1 MPAINSYN
9 LLQTY
14 NKDYLTWN
22 ENKNLQNAK
31 RQEYFRRNP
40 DAIKDY
46 DLQRANI
53 LLSAVDMMDKSIV
66 EKSDKMNVVFES
78 ATSVGLGYAAV
89 GGTALGFLITKL
101 KVIKNAI
108 DKIVQKHP
116 KSKNIVSMGITSI
129 SGVLGIL
136 AAYPIYN
143 YLSNIESKIHR
154 KRKFETM
161 EKELQDPKIFVVLD
175 SEQKKV
181 FKQNLNNLE
190 QKELDNNPAKI
201 LKKNI
206 KTIKQLSQETLNYEE
221 EQAEFR
227 KRYEEDKALYE
238 KTLSEKEIK
247 NAKKDRE
254 LLTSLVKNINGK
266 SQTYTEKMTQITDNL
281 VTLSF
286 AMGSLFTLGY
296 ERLAK
301 RLNFKSSSLPAGMG
315 VLLMV
320 ASTFFATWAQKRAA
334 HVGRFKAKQE
344 LMQNPEQMI
353 YLSHNKT
360 ESIDDNDI
368 KKEKIRRTNSF
379 EFLKEFFKNNKEYEK
394 WKESKNYSGKNISKA
409 MENIDITS
417 EQLQDGKR
425 LQKNMFKTFYK
436 VDKNT
441 QNYSSDID
449 VVSESVKF
457 PITLVLG
464 SLGSVWGMKHLAQLR
479 SATVPKEIFKHSAK
493 YIGTISLFTIPS
505 LIINSY
511 FAKAQKMGARISDM
525 ATMQDLEDY
534 RYFADYSK
542 FDDKEITRITPLA
555 QNI

>member
-1 MPAINSYN
+1 MPAVNSYN
-9 LLQTY
+9 LIQTY
-14 NKDYLTWN
+14 NDEYLTWN
-22 ENKNLQNAK
+22 ENKNLQSAK

-40 DAIKDY
+40 DSIKDY

-53 LLSAVDMMDKSIV
+53 LLSAVDMMDKSII

-78 ATSVGLGYAAV
+78 ATSVGLGYTAV

-101 KVIKNAI
+101 KVVKNAI
-108 DKIVQKHP
+108 NKIVQEHP

-136 AAYPIYN
+136 AAYPIYTH
-143 YLSNIESKIHR
+143 LSNIESQIHR

-161 EKELQDPKIFVVLD
+161 ENELQDPKIFVVLD
-175 SEQKKV
+175 SEQKNV

-190 QKELDNNPAKI
+190 QKESDNNPAKI

-206 KTIKQLSQETLNYEE
+206 KTIKQLSQETLNYEK

-227 KRYEEDKALYE
+227 KRYKEDKNLHE
-238 KTLSEKEIK
+238 KPLTEKEIK

-254 LLTSLVKNINGK
+254 LLTNLIKNINGK
-266 SQTYTEKMTQITDNL
+266 SQSYTEKMTRITDNL
-281 VTLSF
+281 ITLSF

-301 RLNFKSSSLPAGMG
+301 RFNFKSSSLPTGIG
-315 VLLMV
+315 ILLMV

-334 HVGRFKAKQE
+334 YVGRFKAKQE
-344 LMQNPEQMI
+344 LMQSPEQMI

-360 ESIDDNDI
+360 ESINDNDI
-368 KKEKIRRTNSF
+368 KIVQKQPTNSF
-379 EFLKEFFKNNKEYEK
+379 KFLKEFFKDNQEYEK
-394 WKESKNYSGKNISKA
+394 WKRTKKYTGKNISKA
-409 MENIDITS
+409 MKNIDITP

-441 QNYSSDID
+441 QNYSSAIDII
-449 VVSESVKF
+449 SESIKF
-457 PITLVLG
+457 PITLILG
-464 SLGSVWGMKHLAQLR
+464 SLGSVRGMKHLAQLR
-479 SATVPKEIFKHSAK
+479 NAKAPKEIFNYSAK
-493 YIGTISLFTIPS
+493 YIGTISLVTIPS

-511 FAKAQKMGARISDM
+511 FAKVQKMGARISDM
-525 ATMQDLEDY
+525 VTMQDLEDY
-534 RYFADYSK
+534 RYFADYSE
-542 FDDKEITRITPLA
+542 FNSNNFT
-555 QNI
+555 

>member
-1 MPAINSYN
+1 MPVINSYN

-14 NKDYLTWN
+14 NNDYLTWN
-22 ENKNLQNAK
+22 EQKSLQNAK

-66 EKSDKMNVVFES
+66 EKSDKMSVLFES

-89 GGTALGFLITKL
+89 GGTALGFLITKS
-101 KVIKNAI
+101 KVVKNAI
-108 DKIVQKHP
+108 NKFVQKYP

-136 AAYPIYN
+136 AAYPIYT

-175 SEQKKV
+175 SEQKKI
-181 FKQNLNNLE
+181 FKQNLNTLE
-190 QKELDNNPAKI
+190 ENTAKNNPAKI

-206 KTIKQLSQETLNYEE
+206 KTIKQLSQEALNYEK

-227 KRYEEDKALYE
+227 KRYKEDKTLYN
-238 KTLSEKEIK
+238 KPLSEKEIK

-254 LLTSLVKNINGK
+254 LLINLIKNINGK
-266 SQTYTEKMTQITDNL
+266 SQIYTEKMTQITDNL
-281 VTLSF
+281 ITLSF

-301 RLNFKSSSLPAGMG
+301 RLHFKSSSLPAGIG
-315 VLLMV
+315 VFLMV

-353 YLSHNKT
+353 YLSNNKT
-360 ESIDDNDI
+360 EAIDDNDI
-368 KKEKIRRTNSF
+368 KKEKTHKINSF

-394 WKESKNYSGKNISKA
+394 WKKTKNYSGKDISKA
-409 MENIDITS
+409 MENIDITP

-464 SLGSVWGMKHLAQLR
+464 SLGSVWGIRHLAQLR
-479 SATVPKEIFKHSAK
+479 NANTPKEIFKHSAR
-493 YIGTISLFTIPS
+493 YVGTISLFTIPS
-505 LIINSY
+505 LIINSC

-534 RYFADYSK
+534 RYFVDYSK
-542 FDDKEITRITPLA
+542 FTE
-555 QNI
+555 